1 MLARRY
7 HRVLAPRGLIVPSNL
22 QSMGFALPAA
32 IGAALAEPRR
42 PVVALLGDG
51 GLLMSGLELATA
63 AREGLAL
70 TVIVLVDGH
79 YGQIRLKQLRDTG
92 RPFAT
97 DLPRVG
103 LEALAEAVGVDLPAA
118 RGRSGPRP
126 RAGDHVR
133 RGHAGGGRPR
143 RLARPATGCAPAPS
157 VRRGAGALG
166 LLRLLRRLA
175 GAPEAVARNE
185 KGPRPTAAG
194 LLFGRAD
201 VC

>member
-1 MLARRY
+1 M
-7 HRVLAPRGLIVPSNL
+7 
-22 QSMGFALPAA
+22 
-32 IGAALAEPRR
+32 
-42 PVVALLGDG
+42 ALLGDG

-103 LEALAEAVGVDLPAA
+103 LEALAEAVGVTYLRLEGDPGPALEKTIS
-118 RGRSGPRP
+118 SGGVTLVEVCL
-126 RAGDHVR
+126 GDSP
-133 RGHAGGGRPR
+133 GLR
-143 RLARPATGCAPAPS
+143 RLRTRAL

-166 LLRLLRRLA
+166 LLRLLRR
-175 GAPEAVARNE
+175 PSR
-185 KGPRPTAAG
+185 RP
-194 LLFGRAD
+194 
-201 VC
+201 